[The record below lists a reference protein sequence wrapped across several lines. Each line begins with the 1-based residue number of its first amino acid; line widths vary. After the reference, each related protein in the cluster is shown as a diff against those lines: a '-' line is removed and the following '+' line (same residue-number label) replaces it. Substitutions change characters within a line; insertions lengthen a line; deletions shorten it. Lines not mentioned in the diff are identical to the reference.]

1 MTTALQILQVA
12 SRLFARQGYSGT
24 STRNIA
30 EGVGISQPAL
40 YKHFASK
47 DNILR
52 ARADELLDPWLA
64 VLPLT
69 RDRTERASVRLCWL
83 FDKVCRDLAAAEYDV
98 LPLLSEPA
106 LRTPEFAGVQRKYR
120 QVSRAFRDLIA
131 EGTSDGDFRPLDP
144 EFAQAAVLSLP
155 DVLIFPSEGPLDV
168 LIDPV
173 VEFALRALLVRPA
186 ESARVVTRAR
196 RWAARGARP

>member
-24 STRNIA
+24 STRTIA

-47 DNILR
+47 DEILR
-52 ARADELLDPWLA
+52 ALADELLDPWLG
-64 VLPLT
+64 VLPLV
-69 RDRTERASVRLCWL
+69 RNRSAPAAVRLYWL

-106 LRTPEFAGVQRKYR
+106 LRTPEFAGVGRKYA

-131 EGTSDGDFRPLDP
+131 EGTNDGDFRAVDP
-144 EFAQAAVLSLP
+144 EFAQAAVLSLT
-155 DVLIFPSEGPLDV
+155 DLLIFPSEGPLDA

-173 VEFALRALLVRPA
+173 VEFAMHGLLVRPSQIGRIA
-186 ESARVVTRAR
+186 ERAR
-196 RWAARGARP
+196 RWNGGE